1 MGIYMG
7 KHTNFV
13 DTNAHTVIFW
23 KDEICEI
30 IHTENSHQPVMSCR
44 VRYDYTYF

>member
-1 MGIYMG
+1 MGIYVG

-13 DTNAHTVIFW
+13 DPNAHTVIFW

-30 IHTENSHQPVMSCR
+30 IQKTTKIQEVLLSFHA
-44 VRYDYTYF
+44 